1 MRAQCRVY
9 QNMPSFA
16 TMLTTAADS
25 ASQPGAV
32 ACSYAPVAIDSD
44 RGEPDAGAR
53 RRQYKAKRHGRQAL
67 EALVAVRVAL
77 VRIALRD
84 SHAQERNGGGE
95 HIGQRVHG
103 VRNHGSRVA
112 EYACEQFER
121 RQRYV
126 AAYSHNGKFVR
137 DALLI
142 ELRTGGFARRRAIRR
157 AFLYP
162 LCRSSCIACR
172 TVFQPA
178 ERQGA
183 FEINPY

>member
-16 TMLTTAADS
+16 TMLTIAADS
-25 ASQPGAV
+25 ASQLGAV
-32 ACSYAPVAIDSD
+32 ACSYAPVVDRLD

-67 EALVAVRVAL
+67 EALMAVRVAL

-84 SHAQERNGGGE
+84 PHAQERDGGGE
-95 HIGQRVHG
+95 HVGQRVHG
-103 VRNHGSRVA
+103 VRNHGRRVA

-126 AAYSHNGKFVR
+126 AAYSHNCKFVR

-142 ELRTGGFARRRAIRR
+142 KLRTGGFARRRAVCAPFCIHD
-157 AFLYP
+157 ADPPASLAA
-162 LCRSSCIACR
+162 RSSSSPGGKALLK
-172 TVFQPA
+172 
-178 ERQGA
+178 
-183 FEINPY
+183 